1 MPELI
6 HSVEIAAPPSAV
18 FPLLSLPE
26 GLAKWW
32 AEDVVPVDGGAE
44 LGFFSRATIYRLR
57 ALTLVPPTTAAWLCE
72 TGQEWEGTRIV
83 FHIAPKTGMTDL
95 RFRHEGWRAVSPF
108 FVACNTTWGALL
120 FRLKGAAEG
129 GAPGPLFTREG
140 LASGTKGP

>member
-6 HSVEIAAPPSAV
+6 HSIEIAAPASAI

-44 LGFFSRATIYRLR
+44 LSFFSRATIYRLR

-83 FHIAPKTGMTDL
+83 FHIAPGGGKTDL
-95 RFRHEGWRAVSPF
+95 RFRHEGWREVTPY

-120 FRLKGAAEG
+120 FRLRATAEG
-129 GAPGPLFTREG
+129 STAGPLFTRDG
-140 LASGTKGP
+140 VALRAKGA